1 MAISNNKKTNKLN
14 LIRIKNGNTSWK
26 EGVVTAGGTGVGEL
40 TGFTLETTGDVV
52 EDTALTDATKS
63 FVAGRTSFSGTLEM
77 HYDETDSPQ
86 QTLTAG
92 SSISFILLPEG
103 NSSGDESFTGTGI
116 VTGMSVNNAM
126 DEIISRTVTFQGTG
140 TLTRGTV

>member
-1 MAISNNKKTNKLN
+1 MATHH
-14 LIRIKNGNTSWK
+14 GK
-26 EGVVTAGGTGVGEL
+26 EGVVTAGGTAVGEL
-40 TGFTLETTGDVV
+40 TSFTIETTGDVV
-52 EDTALTDATKS
+52 EDTQLSDATKS

-103 NSSGDESFTGTGI
+103 NTSGDESFTGTGI
-116 VTGMSVNNAM
+116 ITGMSVNNAM
-126 DEIISRTVTFQGTG
+126 DGIVSRSVTFQGTG
-140 TLTRGTV
+140 ALTRGTV

>member
-1 MAISNNKKTNKLN
+1 MATHH
-14 LIRIKNGNTSWK
+14 GK

-77 HYDETDSPQ
+77 NYDETDSPQ

-116 VTGMSVNNAM
+116 VTGMSVTNGM
-126 DEIISRTVTFQGTG
+126 DAIISRSVTFQGTG

>member
-1 MAISNNKKTNKLN
+1 MATHH
-14 LIRIKNGNTSWK
+14 GK
-26 EGVVTAGGTGVGEL
+26 EGVVTAGGTGIGEL

-63 FVAGRTSFSGTLEM
+63 FVAGRTSFSGSLDM
-77 HYDETDSPQ
+77 NYDESNAPQ

-140 TLTRGTV
+140 ALTRGTV

>member
-1 MAISNNKKTNKLN
+1 METHH
-14 LIRIKNGNTSWK
+14 GK
-26 EGVVTAGGTGVGEL
+26 EGVVTAGGTGIGEL

-116 VTGMSVNNAM
+116 VTGMSVTNPM
-126 DEIISRTVTFQGTG
+126 DGIISRSVTFQGTG

>member
-1 MAISNNKKTNKLN
+1 MATHH
-14 LIRIKNGNTSWK
+14 GK

-40 TGFTLETTGDVV
+40 TSFTLETTGDVV

-77 HYDETDSPQ
+77 HFDETDTPQ
-86 QTLTAG
+86 TTLVAG
-92 SSISFILLPEG
+92 ASIAFILLPEG
-103 NSSGDESFTGTGI
+103 NASGDRSFTGTGI

-126 DEIISRTVTFQGTG
+126 DAIVSRTVTFQGTG
-140 TLTRGTV
+140 ALTIGTV

>member
-1 MAISNNKKTNKLN
+1 MATHF
-14 LIRIKNGNTSWK
+14 GK
-26 EGVVTAGGTGVGEL
+26 EGVVKAGGTGIGEL
-40 TGFTLETTGDVV
+40 TGYTLETTADVV
-52 EDTALTDATKS
+52 EDTQLSDATKS

-77 HYDETDSPQ
+77 NYDETDSPQ

-116 VTGMSVNNAM
+116 ITGMSVNNSM
-126 DEIISRTVTFQGTG
+126 DAIISRSITFQGTG